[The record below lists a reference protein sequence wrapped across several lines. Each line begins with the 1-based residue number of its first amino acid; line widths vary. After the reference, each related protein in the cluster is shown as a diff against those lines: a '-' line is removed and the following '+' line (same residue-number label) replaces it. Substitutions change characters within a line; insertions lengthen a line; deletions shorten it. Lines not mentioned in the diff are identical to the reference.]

1 MDFIPFLTNLS
12 RFQSISNACFG
23 YVFIWDLKYILLSCI
38 MANMEENKEEQSV
51 EEIQENKEDETPK
64 SGTNWIT
71 ILIVI
76 IIIGALGYFAY
87 TQFGGIN
94 TTPEATEQPSE
105 ITDEEITPPE
115 PEIPTYSL
123 EEISLHN
130 SPEDCWL
137 VLHGMVYDVTGFD
150 TTHPGGE
157 AILLGC
163 GTDATDLFEERPTDG
178 STHSDTAREFLPNFY
193 IGDLSE

>member
-1 MDFIPFLTNLS
+1 
-12 RFQSISNACFG
+12 
-23 YVFIWDLKYILLSCI
+23 
-38 MANMEENKEEQSV
+38 MANMEENKEEQTSQEPQETKES
-51 EEIQENKEDETPK
+51 EEPK

-76 IIIGALGYFAY
+76 IIIGALAYFAY
-87 TQFGGIN
+87 TQFGSDT
-94 TTPEATEQPSE
+94 TTPTETAQPTDSAMEDESMMATHIPEAEAQ
-105 ITDEEITPPE
+105 
-115 PEIPTYSL
+115 TYTM
-123 EEISLHN
+123 EDISLHN
-130 SPEDCWL
+130 SPEDCWI

-178 STHSDTAREFLPNFY
+178 SAHSDTARDFLPNFY
-193 IGDLSE
+193 IGDLSEQ